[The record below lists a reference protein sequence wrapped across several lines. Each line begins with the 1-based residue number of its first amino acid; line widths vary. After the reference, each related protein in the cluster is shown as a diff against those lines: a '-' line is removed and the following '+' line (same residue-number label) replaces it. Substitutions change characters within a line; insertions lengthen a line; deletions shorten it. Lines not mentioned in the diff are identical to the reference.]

1 MRTVAEYIQSYPNS
15 IQAKLFEIRDIILEA
30 APNTEERI
38 GYGMPGVFLDGFL
51 VYYGAFKHHIGLYPG
66 SEAIQKFTKELEG
79 FNSSKGAVQFPY
91 EKPLPK
97 QVIQEIVKYRLY
109 QQLNKKAK

>member
-1 MRTVAEYIQSYPNS
+1 MLA
-15 IQAKLFEIRDIILEA
+15 
-30 APNTEERI
+30 
-38 GYGMPGVFLDGFL
+38 
-51 VYYGAFKHHIGLYPG
+51 
-66 SEAIQKFTKELEG
+66 FTKELED